1 MKTKKMKSQVK
12 EARTA
17 WAMLAP
23 ALVVLGLIQAYP
35 ILRTFWLSF
44 HEMNLKRPQTG
55 FPWIGLEN
63 YAKILSDSRAGEDIM
78 FTLKFTIATVAL
90 ELVIGFAA
98 ALIMNRAFKGR
109 GLVRAAIL
117 VPWAIPTSVSAMMWK
132 FIYNDQYGMFNDIL
146 YRLGIID
153 GYKAWLST
161 KSGSFMAMVIT
172 DVWKTAP
179 YMALLLLAGL
189 QVIDEGLYEAA
200 KIDGANVFQ
209 RFFKITLPIVKPS
222 LLVAL
227 LFRTLDAFRVF
238 DLVSV
243 LTGGANGTESIA
255 MYAYKQLM
263 TFLNFGYGSALAIL
277 IFLIVFGISLI
288 YMCFLKKDLT
298 AEVRRHRLEGVVQ
311 LHELIIDQ
319 TARGLVERVRGGI
332 GVHDVLRIIVDGEHV
347 VRLVDDDGLVLIVA
361 DLRLVRLRPAG
372 TKQQAEGEQK
382 DEESFHMWPPNS

>member
-1 MKTKKMKSQVK
+1 MKKGRGSLEKTES
-12 EARTA
+12 RDA
-17 WAMLAP
+17 WIMMTP
-23 ALVVLGLIQAYP
+23 ALIVLTIVAVYP
-35 ILRTFWLSF
+35 ILRTFWLSL
-44 HEMNLKRPQTG
+44 HEMVLTDPTSG
-55 FPWIGLEN
+55 YPFVGLGN
-63 YAKILSDSRAGEDIM
+63 YIKIFQDSRALTALV
-78 FTLKFTIATVAL
+78 FTLKFTVVTVFFETIL
-90 ELVIGFAA
+90 GFISAM
-98 ALIMNRAFKGR
+98 IMNQGFKAKGF
-109 GLVRAAIL
+109 VRAAIL
-117 VPWAIPTSVSAMMWK
+117 IPWAIPTSVSAMMWK

-161 KSGSFMAMVIT
+161 RSGSFMAMVIT

-277 IFLIVFGISLI
+277 IFIIVFGISLI

-298 AEVRRHRLEGVVQ
+298 AE
-311 LHELIIDQ
+311 
-319 TARGLVERVRGGI
+319 
-332 GVHDVLRIIVDGEHV
+332 
-347 VRLVDDDGLVLIVA
+347 
-361 DLRLVRLRPAG
+361 
-372 TKQQAEGEQK
+372 
-382 DEESFHMWPPNS
+382 